1 MLGEG
6 LCTRLPLMQAR
17 AETAAV
23 RAWTF
28 ARPIAT
34 WRQRGTWPP
43 LLSQVSGLVVLVNH
57 GRRGRLISSIVRRR
71 STELQALRPGLAP
84 MMMGFP
90 PQVVCG

>member
-23 RAWTF
+23 RAWTL

-34 WRQRGTWPP
+34 WRQRE
-43 LLSQVSGLVVLVNH
+43 
-57 GRRGRLISSIVRRR
+57 RGRLSYRPSRRAL
-71 STELQALRPGLAP
+71 STTDGAAD
-84 MMMGFP
+84 
-90 PQVVCG
+90 